1 MEKKSGAAEFVVEN
15 VGGIETTE
23 LTLEPGVTVLSGE
36 NATNRTSF
44 LQAIMAAM
52 GSTRATLKGDAE
64 EGSVR
69 LSIAGETYER
79 QLSRAGDQV
88 QFSGERYLENPD
100 VADLFAFLLETN
112 EARKSVAS
120 GDDLRELIMR
130 PVDTDAIEAD
140 IRRLEDEK
148 DRLNEELST
157 IEARK
162 RDLPDLE
169 QQRNSLR
176 EQIADKREELADIE
190 AEIDDSGTDI
200 EEGQQERDALEER
213 LAELRETRSELE
225 ALREKIDSREKS
237 IRSLKQERSELQ
249 AERGDLPETQQSRID
264 HLEDELSRL
273 RSRQQTLNSEISD
286 LQSLIQ
292 YNEKR
297 VDAEEQAFL
306 EELDVD
312 STDNAESVTGQLLAT
327 ESQSV
332 TCWTCGSTVERG
344 QITDTIERLRSL
356 REEKLSTL
364 SAVKD
369 DLESS
374 KEEKRELEQREQ
386 RRAEIEQ
393 KLEQIEDELAQR
405 MSQLESLRARRE
417 ELTADVEQ
425 LEAAVEELESADFEE
440 ILKLHR
446 QANQLEFDI
455 DSLES
460 DLEAVTDEISEVEA
474 LVDRADELRDERAT
488 VAEALTDKRTKVEQ
502 IETQAVDAFNDHIA
516 AVLDILEYQNIDRV
530 WIERTERQV
539 REGRQKVEKT
549 MFELHVVRTT
559 ENGAAYEDTVDHLS
573 ESEREVVG
581 LVFALAGYLVHDLHE
596 TVPFMLLDSLEAIDA
611 DRIAALVEYFA
622 DTSEYL
628 VIALL
633 SEDAAALPDEYT
645 YVTAI

>member
-1 MEKKSGAAEFVVEN
+1 MKNIVSEAEFVVEN

-23 LTLEPGVTVLSGE
+23 LTIEPGVTVLSGE

-64 EGSVR
+64 EGRVR

-79 QLSRAGDQV
+79 QLSRAGDKV
-88 QFSGERYLENPD
+88 QFGGEAYLDNPD

-112 EARKSVAS
+112 EARRAVIS

-176 EQIADKREELADIE
+176 EQIAEKRERLTDIE
-190 AEIDDSGTDI
+190 AEIDENSNDV
-200 EEGQQERDALEER
+200 EESQQERDALEDR

-225 ALREKIDSREKS
+225 TLREKIDSREKS

-249 AERGDLPETQQSRID
+249 AERADLPETQQARID
-264 HLEDELSRL
+264 HLDDEVSRL
-273 RSRQQTLNSEISD
+273 RTRQQSLNSEISD

-292 YNEKR
+292 YNEER
-297 VDAEEQAFL
+297 VDADKHAFL
-306 EELDVD
+306 DEMDVD
-312 STDNAESVTGQLLAT
+312 STGDAESVTGQLLNT

-332 TCWTCGSTVERG
+332 VCWTCGSTVDRS
-344 QITDTIERLRSL
+344 QITDTIDRLRSL

-364 SAVKD
+364 STVKD

-374 KEEKRELEQREQ
+374 KEEQREIERRER

-393 KLEQIEDELAQR
+393 KLEGIEDELTQR
-405 MSQLESLRARRE
+405 TTQLDSLRERRE
-417 ELTADVEQ
+417 ELTTDVKR
-425 LEAAVEELESADFEE
+425 LESAVEELESADFED
-440 ILKLHR
+440 ILSLHR
-446 QANQLEFDI
+446 EANQLEFDI

-460 DLEAVTDEISEVEA
+460 ELEAVTDEISEVEA

-488 VAEALTDKRTKVEQ
+488 VAETLTDKRTKVTQ
-502 IETQAVDAFNDHIA
+502 IETDAVEAFNEHME
-516 AVLDILEYQNIDRV
+516 AVLDVLEYENIDRV

-539 REGRQKVEKT
+539 RDGRRTVEKT
-549 MFELHVVRTT
+549 TFELHVVRTT
-559 ENGAAYEDTVDHLS
+559 ENGAAYEDTVNHLS

-633 SEDAAALPDEYT
+633 SEDAAALSDEYT
-645 YVTAI
+645 YVTTI